1 MDKSKIFRHV
11 PMAIALCGVI
21 MLITAFFLPYAAAN
35 SEYGEW
41 LSNNS
46 DSMYAEEIGMT
57 NGEAIGISPL
67 EFLRLY
73 IYGASNLSGNNQAIS
88 IICIVMIGLIAGF
101 TLFCTLFAV
110 LRKPIPM
117 IVFDILTFVV
127 LLLMNFDFKDRGVIS
142 SGSRYDWGLAYYFY
156 FIGIAITL
164 VGAIWLI
171 ITKNKIK
178 KTIVTAEG
186 GDLK

>member
-21 MLITAFFLPYAAAN
+21 MLIAAFFLPYASAN

-41 LSNNS
+41 LSNNA

-57 NGEAIGISPL
+57 NGEA
-67 EFLRLY
+67 
-73 IYGASNLSGNNQAIS
+73 
-88 IICIVMIGLIAGF
+88 
-101 TLFCTLFAV
+101 
-110 LRKPIPM
+110 
-117 IVFDILTFVV
+117 
-127 LLLMNFDFKDRGVIS
+127 
-142 SGSRYDWGLAYYFY
+142 GLANYFY

-178 KTIVTAEG
+178 KTVAAAEG